1 MATQPTAKNLG
12 VNNQLESPAYA
23 LFPGGLNVKDFWHL
37 LLDTELTVAQNIR
50 LDEGGGAIR
59 MRGSWS
65 NLTPGNPVGTAGT
78 LVGLCHPS
86 WLISGVLTRYVVV
99 TDGATVW
106 WLNGAVWTN
115 ITGSVSLI
123 PVASTLVSFQT
134 MANLLI
140 GYDGLNAPWTWDG
153 QASAILLLPGTPPIG
168 NIGILFQNYWF
179 VAGVGTARS
188 RLYFSDLGD
197 PTTWP
202 AINFIDVPSPYDGD
216 PITGLATL
224 YGNMVIFKRHSI
236 YIMTGTDPTTF
247 SLSPTNAAVG
257 CVSPYS
263 VVSIENLV
271 YFVSDKGL
279 YAINLSNEKQI
290 CYKVQPRY
298 DSAVINQLNGSLARN
313 RIQALNY
320 RLRNE
325 VWELADCTAA
335 GQQQHDRTLA
345 HNYVVVDGN
354 GDPAVTEHFNY
365 GSVLVVAGV
374 NDTID
379 FAENGG
385 SQLTATIPPGT
396 YPIGASGAEAG
407 TLCAAIVAAMNAVGT
422 QTYYAVWGNYFAPD
436 QITIEVII
444 GAFVLKFASGTHT
457 AKNAS
462 GIMGFSGADAPSAL
476 LSTGLFGVTGTVGL
490 RARALSIGSLVCTA
504 PSVLADYYSGS
515 ILPMASFYDKFVY
528 VFNGGATADDQSYGS
543 AKPIQLAFMTGY
555 KSFGDATLVKTLR
568 NIWTSL
574 TQSGG
579 TPKVT
584 IGVLGNN
591 FSSETVATLT
601 PSSPST
607 FYNVK
612 QPAGQVFG
620 SSPQGKFFKFGFSST
635 DGGAFTF
642 FQVVFDYIW
651 NGRRN

>member
-50 LDEGGGAIR
+50 LDEAGGAIR

-65 NLTPGNPVGTAGT
+65 NLTPGNPVGTAGP
-78 LVGLCHPS
+78 LVGLYHPS
-86 WLISGVLTRYVVV
+86 RLVAGALTRYVVV

-115 ITGSVSLI
+115 ITGSVSLV
-123 PVASTLVSFQT
+123 PVASTLVLFQT

-153 QASAILLLPGTPPIG
+153 QAAAILLLPGAPPIG
-168 NIGILFQNYWF
+168 NIGLLFQNYWF
-179 VAGVGTARS
+179 VAGVAGARS

-216 PITGLATL
+216 PIMGLAVL

-247 SLSPTNAAVG
+247 SLSATNAAVG

-298 DSAVINQLNGSLARN
+298 DSAVTNQLSGALAKN
-313 RIQALNY
+313 QIQALNY

-335 GQQQHDRTLA
+335 GQQQHDRTLT
-345 HNYVVVDGN
+345 HNYVTVDAN
-354 GDPAVTEHFNY
+354 GDPAVAEHTNY
-365 GSVLVVAGV
+365 GSITITAGV

-379 FAENGG
+379 FEENGG
-385 SQLTATIPPGT
+385 AQLTATLTPGT
-396 YPIGASGAEAG
+396 YPVGANSGEAG
-407 TLCAAIVAAMNAVGT
+407 TLCNLIKVQMNAVGLFLYT
-422 QTYYAVWGNYFAPD
+422 VTWSAATD
-436 QITIEVII
+436 ELTITKNSGVFVI
-444 GAFVLKFASGTHT
+444 KFASGTHT

-462 GIMGFSGADAPSAL
+462 GAMGFSPVDTASAI
-476 LSTGLFGVTGTVGL
+476 SATGTVGV
-490 RARALSIGSLVCTA
+490 RAGALAALCLACTA

-515 ILPMASFYDKFVY
+515 ILPMASFYDKYVY
-528 VFNGGATADDQSYGS
+528 IFNGSATADDQSAGS
-543 AKPIQLAFMTGY
+543 AKPIQLAFTTGY
-555 KSFGDATLVKTLR
+555 KSLGDATLVKTLR
-568 NIWTSL
+568 NIWTNL
-574 TQSGG
+574 QQSGG
-579 TPKVT
+579 TPKVS

-591 FSSETVATLT
+591 FGTETVGTLT
-601 PSSPST
+601 PANAAT

-620 SSPQGKFFKFGFSST
+620 SSPQGKFFKFGFISN

>member
-1 MATQPTAKNLG
+1 MATNPTAKNLG

-37 LLDTELTVAQNIR
+37 LTDTELTVAQNIR
-50 LDEGGGAIR
+50 LDEAGGAIR
-59 MRGSWS
+59 PRGAWTK
-65 NLTPGNPVGTAGT
+65 LTANPVGTTGN
-78 LVGLCHPS
+78 LVGICHPS
-86 WLISGVLTRYVVV
+86 WIISGVLTRYVVA

-106 WLNGAVWTN
+106 WLNGTTWTN
-115 ITGSVSLI
+115 ITGSVSLT

-134 MANLLI
+134 MSNYLI
-140 GYDGLNAPWTWDG
+140 GYDGLNDPWTWDG

-168 NIGILFQNYWF
+168 NIGIVFQNYLF
-179 VAGVGTARS
+179 YAGVATAPS

-216 PITGLATL
+216 PITGLAIL
-224 YGNMVIFKRHSI
+224 YGNLIIFKRHSI
-236 YIMTGTDPTTF
+236 YIMTGTSATTF
-247 SLSPTNAAVG
+247 ALSATNAAVG

-263 VVSIENLV
+263 VVGVENNV

-298 DSAVINQLNGSLARN
+298 DSAVINQLSGSLARN

-325 VWELADCTAA
+325 IWELADCTAA
-335 GQQQHDRTLA
+335 GQDQHDRTLT
-345 HNYVVVDGN
+345 HNYVTTDAN
-354 GDPAVTEHFNY
+354 GDPAVAEHVNY
-365 GSVLVVAGV
+365 GSSLVTAGV

-379 FAENGG
+379 FTENGG
-385 SQLTATIPPGT
+385 AQVSATLTPGT
-396 YPIGASGAEAG
+396 YPLGASSAESG
-407 TLCAAIVAAMNAVGT
+407 TLCALIKAQMQAVGSL
-422 QTYYAVWGNYFAPD
+422 TYTVTWNAATD
-436 QITIEVII
+436 EITITSGSGV
-444 GAFVLKFASGTHT
+444 FVLLFLTGTNA

-462 GIMGFSGADAPSAL
+462 GVMGFSGAPTPSGA
-476 LSTGLFGVTGTVGL
+476 SATGTVGV
-490 RARALSIGSLVCTA
+490 RACALATLALVCTA

-515 ILPMASFYDKFVY
+515 IIPMASFYDKYVY
-528 VFNGGATADDQSYGS
+528 VFNGTSASDACSTGS
-543 AKPIQLAFMTGY
+543 AKPFPLAFTTGY
-555 KSFGDATLVKTLR
+555 KSLGDATVVKTLR

-574 TQSGG
+574 QQSGG

-584 IGVLGNN
+584 IGVLGNA
-591 FSSETVATLT
+591 FGSETVATLT
-601 PSSPST
+601 PFSPST

-620 SSPQGKFFKFGFSST
+620 SSPQWKFFKFGFISS
-635 DGGAFTF
+635 DGGSFSF
-642 FQVVFDYIW
+642 FQMVFDYVW